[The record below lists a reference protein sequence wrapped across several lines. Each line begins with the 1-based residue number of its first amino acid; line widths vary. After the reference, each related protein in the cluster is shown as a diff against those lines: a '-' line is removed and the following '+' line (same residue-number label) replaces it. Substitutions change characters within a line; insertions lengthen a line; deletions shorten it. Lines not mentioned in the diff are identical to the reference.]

1 MCERRDTEIG
11 KSENGFVKKEFVNDR
26 CFRFSFFYFS
36 WVTQENENE
45 THRRTPHTMFIEVVD
60 KGKMVFNIPF
70 GTFGGKTSWLLWN
83 DEDTLIMVYSH
94 SHNKRFRA
102 LFSIQSCD
110 LGIHG
115 GIGPILHF
123 HSKSSATPSISRI
136 LGYDLEST
144 MFETNDTNI
153 VKKSDGDGNNN
164 EWDVH
169 VEIGLR
175 DVSSEL
181 FNITHDFTI
190 RFRAKTAA
198 EEEEEERAKPVTIVY
213 FS

>member
-1 MCERRDTEIG
+1 
-11 KSENGFVKKEFVNDR
+11 
-26 CFRFSFFYFS
+26 
-36 WVTQENENE
+36 
-45 THRRTPHTMFIEVVD
+45 MFIEVVD

-70 GTFGGKTSWLLWN
+70 GTFGGKTSWLRWN

-123 HSKSSATPSISRI
+123 HSKSSTTPSTSR
-136 LGYDLEST
+136 LSGYDLEST

-153 VKKSDGDGNNN
+153 VKKSDGDGDGDGN

-190 RFRAKTAA
+190 RLCAKAVTAA
-198 EEEEEERAKPVTIVY
+198 EEEERAKQVTIVY